1 MAAPILYT
9 LDGREWRFPILTPMD
24 LITLGKVIYSRVD
37 KRALVESMT
46 LTGMSQ
52 DDQRERLLLLDQAA
66 GSAGAIGGGLYRLEN
81 AYDALRASVAKLPE
95 GERPDIDAIPVGDV
109 TGLAIQVCNFVVEKR
124 EEAVDPDEVN
134 PTKASGQ

>member
-52 DDQRERLLLLDQAA
+52 YDQRERLLLLDQAA

-95 GERPDIDAIPVGDV
+95 CERVDIDAIPVGDV